1 MTQKRKSM
9 LDAVLEEAGL
19 TENLTEDD
27 RRRAEEEAIREKEAA
42 EFKARLE
49 AHNKGEEVDW
59 PRQEKEK
66 EKASAEPEDEPK
78 EQEKEKEKEKA
89 SIEPEPEPEPETE
102 TERAEEDFVPFEERP
117 VPEPTDTRAE
127 VMKALKE
134 ILGVPKQRSALP
146 TLVRFKQDGRHMW
159 RAVIVDIGEIELQK
173 GWELWKECMDRDG
186 EHYLLAVYE
195 LTESEI
201 PRMYRTVGEMRLE

>member
-1 MTQKRKSM
+1 MTQRRRGV

-19 TENLTEDD
+19 EENLSEKD
-27 RRRAEEEAIREKEAA
+27 RADLAAKRAEDAENA

-49 AHNKGEEVDW
+49 AHNRGEQVDW
-59 PRQEKEK
+59 THGD
-66 EKASAEPEDEPK
+66 AEPAEAVDPPQEAPAETLTEP
-78 EQEKEKEKEKA
+78 A
-89 SIEPEPEPEPETE
+89 
-102 TERAEEDFVPFEERP
+102 EDFVPFEERP

-173 GWELWKECMDRDG
+173 GWELWKERMDLDG

>member
-1 MTQKRKSM
+1 MTQRRRGV

-19 TENLTEDD
+19 EENLSEKD
-27 RRRAEEEAIREKEAA
+27 RADLAAKRAEDAEDA

-49 AHNKGEEVDW
+49 AHNRGEQVDW
-59 PRQEKEK
+59 THGD
-66 EKASAEPEDEPK
+66 AEPAEAVDPPQEAPAETLTEP
-78 EQEKEKEKEKA
+78 A
-89 SIEPEPEPEPETE
+89 
-102 TERAEEDFVPFEERP
+102 EDFVPFEERP
-117 VPEPTDTRAE
+117 APPSTDERAE
-127 VMKALKE
+127 VMRALKE

-173 GWELWKECMDRDG
+173 GWELWKERMDLDG

>member
-27 RRRAEEEAIREKEAA
+27 RRRAEEEAIREREAA

-59 PRQEKEK
+59 PHQEKEK
-66 EKASAEPEDEPK
+66 APAEPEDEPK
-78 EQEKEKEKEKA
+78 EKEKEKEKA
-89 SIEPEPEPEPETE
+89 PAEPEPEPEPEG
-102 TERAEEDFVPFEERP
+102 AEEDFVPFEERP
-117 VPEPTDTRAE
+117 APPSTDERAE
-127 VMKALKE
+127 VMKALRE

-146 TLVRFKQDGRHMW
+146 TLVRFRQDGRHMW

-173 GWELWKECMDRDG
+173 GWELWKERMDLDG

>member
-19 TENLTEDD
+19 SENLTEDD
-27 RRRAEEEAIREKEAA
+27 RRRAEDEAIREKEAA

-49 AHNKGEEVDW
+49 AHNKGEQVDW
-59 PRQEKEK
+59 THGGAEPAEEPKETPK
-66 EKASAEPEDEPK
+66 EEVKEVPEKAPAEPE
-78 EQEKEKEKEKA
+78 
-89 SIEPEPEPEPETE
+89 SEPEK
-102 TERAEEDFVPFEERP
+102 AEEDFVPFEERP

-127 VMKALKE
+127 VMKALKD

-146 TLVRFKQDGRHMW
+146 TLVRFRQDGRHMW

-173 GWELWKECMDRDG
+173 GWELWKERMDRDG

>member
-66 EKASAEPEDEPK
+66 EKEKAPAEPEDEPK
-78 EQEKEKEKEKA
+78 EQEQEQEKA
-89 SIEPEPEPEPETE
+89 PVEPEPEK
-102 TERAEEDFVPFEERP
+102 AEEDFVPFEERP

-146 TLVRFKQDGRHMW
+146 TLVRFRQDGRHMW

-173 GWELWKECMDRDG
+173 GWELWKERMDFDG

>member
-19 TENLTEDD
+19 SENLTEDD
-27 RRRAEEEAIREKEAA
+27 RRRAEEEERREREAA

-49 AHNKGEEVDW
+49 AHNKGEQVDW
-59 PRQEKEK
+59 THGDAEPAPAPEKPKETPRREEPKPEKVEEPEPK
-66 EKASAEPEDEPK
+66 AEPEAPK
-78 EQEKEKEKEKA
+78 G
-89 SIEPEPEPEPETE
+89 
-102 TERAEEDFVPFEERP
+102 EDFVPFEERSA
-117 VPEPTDTRAE
+117 PEPADGRAE

-146 TLVRFKQDGRHMW
+146 TLVRFRQDGRHMW

-173 GWELWKECMDRDG
+173 GWELWKERMDCDG

-195 LTESEI
+195 LTKSEI

>member
-49 AHNKGEEVDW
+49 AHNKGEQVDW
-59 PRQEKEK
+59 THGDAEPAETPKENPEEEEEEEVK
-66 EKASAEPEDEPK
+66 GVPEKAPA
-78 EQEKEKEKEKA
+78 
-89 SIEPEPEPEPETE
+89 EPEPEPEK
-102 TERAEEDFVPFEERP
+102 ADEDFIPFEERP

-127 VMKALKE
+127 VMKALKD

-146 TLVRFKQDGRHMW
+146 TLVRFRQDGRHMW
-159 RAVIVDIGEIELQK
+159 RAVIIDIGEIELQK
-173 GWELWKECMDRDG
+173 GWELWKERMDRDG

>member
-1 MTQKRKSM
+1 MTQRRRGV

-19 TENLTEDD
+19 EENLSEKD
-27 RRRAEEEAIREKEAA
+27 RADLAAKRAEDAEDA

-49 AHNKGEEVDW
+49 AHNRGEQVDW
-59 PRQEKEK
+59 THGD
-66 EKASAEPEDEPK
+66 AEPAEAVAEPP
-78 EQEKEKEKEKA
+78 QEAPAETLT
-89 SIEPEPEPEPETE
+89 EP
-102 TERAEEDFVPFEERP
+102 AEDFVPFEERP
-117 VPEPTDTRAE
+117 APPSTDERAE
-127 VMKALKE
+127 VMKTLRE

-173 GWELWKECMDRDG
+173 GWELWKERMDLDG

>member
-1 MTQKRKSM
+1 MTQRRRGV

-19 TENLTEDD
+19 EENLSEKD
-27 RRRAEEEAIREKEAA
+27 RADLAAKRAEDAEDA

-49 AHNKGEEVDW
+49 AHNRGEQVDW
-59 PRQEKEK
+59 THGDAVPAEAVDPPQE
-66 EKASAEPEDEPK
+66 APAETLTEP
-78 EQEKEKEKEKA
+78 A
-89 SIEPEPEPEPETE
+89 
-102 TERAEEDFVPFEERP
+102 EDFVPFEERSAP
-117 VPEPTDTRAE
+117 PSTDERAE
-127 VMKALKE
+127 VMKTLKE

-146 TLVRFKQDGRHMW
+146 TLVRFRQDGRHMW

-173 GWELWKECMDRDG
+173 GWELWKERMDHDG